1 MADFEFAKGGGKD
14 VGGPDVTAY
23 LKVYGWTVHEETGR
37 FGVIVPSCRRLGG
50 LIAWP
55 TLAVCIGIG
64 AAGGAYLR
72 RVFQAR
78 RLV

>member
-1 MADFEFAKGGGKD
+1 
-14 VGGPDVTAY
+14 
-23 LKVYGWTVHEETGR
+23 
-37 FGVIVPSCRRLGG
+37 LGG